1 MRKRSGVN
9 FKGGILSNSDQRDQL
24 EERLKSLDS
33 RLREN
38 DDKLNSS
45 DKKSDNVNFSNA
57 IRLSTEFVVA
67 ILVGVGIGWTIDKFF
82 GTAPWAM
89 IIFLPLGFIA
99 GVRNIMRAAG
109 LNTDSQLQDE
119 IKTDEVEKE

>member
-1 MRKRSGVN
+1 M
-9 FKGGILSNSDQRDQL
+9 SNSDQRDQL

-38 DDKLNSS
+38 DKKRNSGN
-45 DKKSDNVNFSNA
+45 KKSDNVNFSNA

-67 ILVGVGIGWTIDKFF
+67 ILVGVGIGWTIDRFF

-89 IIFLPLGFIA
+89 IIFLPMGFIA

-109 LNTDSQLQDE
+109 LKTGSQVGNDDVKGNNTDR
-119 IKTDEVEKE
+119 K

>member
-1 MRKRSGVN
+1 MSVGSHYGN
-9 FKGGILSNSDQRDQL
+9 ENLSNSDQRDQL

-38 DDKLNSS
+38 DKKRNSGN
-45 DKKSDNVNFSNA
+45 KKSDNVNFSNA

-67 ILVGVGIGWTIDKFF
+67 ILVGVGIGWTIDRFF

-89 IIFLPLGFIA
+89 IIFLPMGFIA

-109 LNTDSQLQDE
+109 LKTGSQVGNDDVKGNSTNRE
-119 IKTDEVEKE
+119 

>member
-1 MRKRSGVN
+1 M
-9 FKGGILSNSDQRDQL
+9 SNSDQRDQL

-38 DDKLNSS
+38 DQKRNSGN
-45 DKKSDNVNFSNA
+45 KKSDNVNFSNA

-67 ILVGVGIGWTIDKFF
+67 ILVGVGIGWTIDRFF

-89 IIFLPLGFIA
+89 IIFLPMGFIA

-109 LNTDSQLQDE
+109 LKTGSQVGNDDVKGNNTDR
-119 IKTDEVEKE
+119 K

>member
-1 MRKRSGVN
+1 
-9 FKGGILSNSDQRDQL
+9 LSNSDQRDQL

-33 RLREN
+33 RLRDSEGH
-38 DDKLNSS
+38 LNSE

-67 ILVGVGIGWTIDKFF
+67 ILVGVGIGWAIDRFF
-82 GTAPWAM
+82 GTAPWGM
-89 IIFLPLGFIA
+89 IIMLPLGFIA

-109 LNTDSQLQDE
+109 L
-119 IKTDEVEKE
+119 KTDTSSGESEEDSDKLDQ

>member
-1 MRKRSGVN
+1 M
-9 FKGGILSNSDQRDQL
+9 SNSDQRDQL

-38 DDKLNSS
+38 DKKRNSANR
-45 DKKSDNVNFSNA
+45 KSDNVNCSNA

-67 ILVGVGIGWTIDKFF
+67 ILVGVGIGWTIDRFF

-89 IIFLPLGFIA
+89 IIFLPMGFIA

-109 LNTDSQLQDE
+109 LKTGSQVGNDDVKGNNTDR
-119 IKTDEVEKE
+119 K

>member
-1 MRKRSGVN
+1 MPN
-9 FKGGILSNSDQRDQL
+9 SNQRDKFEQSQL

-33 RLREN
+33 RLKKSEKERNAEGP
-38 DDKLNSS
+38 
-45 DKKSDNVNFSNA
+45 KSDNVNFSNA

-67 ILVGVGIGWTIDKFF
+67 ILVGVGIGWTIDRFF

-89 IIFLPLGFIA
+89 IIFLPLGFVA

-109 LNTDSQLQDE
+109 LQTGAEADNEDADNRNNTENQ
-119 IKTDEVEKE
+119 

>member
-1 MRKRSGVN
+1 MP
-9 FKGGILSNSDQRDQL
+9 NSDQRDQL

-33 RLREN
+33 RLRKN
-38 DDKLNSS
+38 DKDRNSG

-57 IRLSTEFVVA
+57 IRSSTEFVVA
-67 ILVGVGIGWTIDKFF
+67 ILVGVGIGWTIDRFF
-82 GTAPWAM
+82 GTSPWAM

-109 LNTDSQLQDE
+109 L
-119 IKTDEVEKE
+119 KTESKPEPETKKKNSE